1 MANSII
7 LKSKAVTE
15 VGGYIAFSVGL
26 ALNDGSKD
34 IPAKFS
40 LNTVET
46 TLPMIGI
53 SEYGK
58 LVGLVS
64 SDSEPFTVTATPLA
78 GGAATEAYSTVADT
92 IEAEVG
98 ASIASSHTPA

>member
-26 ALNDGSKD
+26 ALSDGSKE

-40 LNTVET
+40 LDTDET

-53 SEYGK
+53 TEYGK

-64 SDSEPFTVTATPLA
+64 SDSEHLTVTATPI
-78 GGAATEAYSTVADT
+78 GSSVGTEVDSTVANT
-92 IEAEVG
+92 IEAEIG
-98 ASIASSHTPA
+98 SSIAFA

>member
-1 MANSII
+1 MANSVI

-26 ALNDGSKD
+26 ALSDGSKE

-40 LNTVET
+40 LDTDET

-53 SEYGK
+53 TEYGK

-64 SDSEPFTVTATPLA
+64 SDSEPFTVTATALNGTTTEEVESNVAILLA
-78 GGAATEAYSTVADT
+78 ADVGDS
-92 IEAEVG
+92 IEVQ
-98 ASIASSHTPA
+98 

>member
-15 VGGYIAFSVGL
+15 VGGYLAFSVGL
-26 ALNDGSKD
+26 ALSDGSKE

-40 LNTVET
+40 LDTDET

-53 SEYGK
+53 SVYGK

-64 SDSEPFTVTATPLA
+64 SDSEPFTVSATPLA
-78 GGAATEAYSTVADT
+78 GGAATEVNSSVSATVN
-92 IEAEVG
+92 
-98 ASIASSHTPA
+98 ASIGSGIAATS

>member
-7 LKSKAVTE
+7 LKSKAVTK
-15 VGGYIAFSVGL
+15 VDSYTAFSVGL
-26 ALNDGSKD
+26 ALSDGTKE

-40 LNTVET
+40 LDTDET

-53 SEYGK
+53 TEYGK

-64 SDSEPFTVTATPLA
+64 SDSEPFTVSATPLA
-78 GGAATEAYSTVADT
+78 GGVATEVDSTVSAT
-92 IEAEVG
+92 INASIG
-98 ASIASSHTPA
+98 ASIVATS

>member
-26 ALNDGSKD
+26 ALSDGAKE

-40 LNTVET
+40 LDTVET

-53 SEYGK
+53 TEYGK

-64 SDSEPFTVTATPLA
+64 SDSEPFSVSATPLA
-78 GGAATEAYSTVADT
+78 GGAATGVDSSVANT
-92 IEAEVG
+92 IGAEVG
-98 ASIASSHTPA
+98 GSISSDPT